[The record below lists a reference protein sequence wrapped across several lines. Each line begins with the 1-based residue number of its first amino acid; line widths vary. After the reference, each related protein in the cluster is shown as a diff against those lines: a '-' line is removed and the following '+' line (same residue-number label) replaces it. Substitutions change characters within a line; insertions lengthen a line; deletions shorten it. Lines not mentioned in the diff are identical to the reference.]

1 MTTRTLHRGLEVLEK
16 LATAGEFGLGPTAVA
31 DEVGLDK
38 ATVTRLIGTLVEAG
52 YVRQDPATRKY
63 RLTGKLIRLAQG
75 VEASLDLRRVAR
87 RHLLALRDRVGQ
99 TVNLGVLEDLSVYYV
114 DKLESE
120 NSIRLVSA
128 IGQTMPLH
136 STALGKAILA
146 VLPQAEQDDITRRI
160 KFVPQTVLTICD
172 LPTFEA
178 EIRTTHARGYAIDDR
193 ENEPLAACVAAAIIG
208 ADGRPVGAISV
219 SAPHFLVHD
228 QLHELGAQ
236 VMATAAQVSWELG
249 AVRSGVT
256 PVAAGVQRETGR
268 SLRADMHAVRGGREH
283 R

>member
-1 MTTRTLHRGLEVLEK
+1 LTTRTLYRGLEVLET
-16 LATAGEFGLGPTAVA
+16 LVTADESGLGPSAVA
-31 DEVGLDK
+31 EEVGLDK
-38 ATVTRLIGTLVEAG
+38 ATVTRLLGTLVEAG
-52 YVRQDPATRKY
+52 YVRQDPATRRY

-75 VEASLDLRRVAR
+75 VAAGLNLRRVAQ

-128 IGQTMPLH
+128 VGQTMPLH
-136 STALGKAILA
+136 STALGKAILS
-146 VLPQAEQDDITRRI
+146 VMPQAEQDSICKRI
-160 KFVPQTVLTICD
+160 KFVPQTDRTISD

-178 EIRTTHARGYAIDDR
+178 EILTTQARGYAIDDR
-193 ENEPLAACVAAAIIG
+193 ENEPQAACVAAAIIG

-228 QLHELGAQ
+228 QLHDLGAQ

-249 AVRSGVT
+249 APPSGSR
-256 PVAAGVQRETGR
+256 PAAVAAQRENGP
-268 SLRADMHAVRGGREH
+268 AAKQKGAVG
-283 R
+283 

>member
-1 MTTRTLHRGLEVLEK
+1 MTTRTLNRGLEILEK
-16 LATAGEFGLGPTAVA
+16 LGTAGEFGLGASAIADDVA
-31 DEVGLDK
+31 LDK
-38 ATVTRLIGTLVEAG
+38 ATVTRLLRTLVEAG
-52 YVRQDPATRKY
+52 YVRQDPVTKKY
-63 RLTGKLIRLAQG
+63 RLTGKLIRLASG
-75 VEASLDLRRVAR
+75 VAVSLDLRRVAR
-87 RHLLALRDRVGQ
+87 PHLLALRDRVGE

-146 VLPQAEQDDITRRI
+146 VLPQAERDDICRRI
-160 KFVPQTVLTICD
+160 RFVPQTDRTIGD

-178 EIRTTHARGYAIDDR
+178 EIRTTQTRGYAIDDR

-208 ADGRPVGAISV
+208 SDGRPVGAISV

-228 QLHELGAQ
+228 QLHDLGAQ

-249 AVRSGVT
+249 APRSGARPVVLGAQRQGESATTQKVT
-256 PVAAGVQRETGR
+256 
-268 SLRADMHAVRGGREH
+268 VR
-283 R
+283 